1 MIKDYSDN
9 NLKKKETKIKDFES
23 IYKELQESMLHIEKL
38 KEDNQ
43 IAKQDIYQHEF
54 HYRIHLIYRQGAMK
68 NAGLKDKEF
77 GSLSIGV
84 KPEELPESSLSRTLS
99 DTVTLPPDSPTRIE
113 SQEFFRNKEI
123 NIQNPEVDQ
132 NEHIKILN
140 DRIKKID
147 EETKEIYLRKDVI
160 NGITDTKEKRIYKYL
175 YDKQRYS
182 L

>member
-1 MIKDYSDN
+1 
-9 NLKKKETKIKDFES
+9 
-23 IYKELQESMLHIEKL
+23 
-38 KEDNQ
+38 
-43 IAKQDIYQHEF
+43 
-54 HYRIHLIYRQGAMK
+54 
-68 NAGLKDKEF
+68 
-77 GSLSIGV
+77 V

-175 YDKQRYS
+175 YDQEKNSFLIKNQTRM
-182 L
+182 